1 MRALGSLLITILG
14 FLLLAIVGVALFAAW
29 SIGLGWLLAQLLP
42 FTLFEG
48 SLLMMLASIAVA
60 YVGRQLLSTLPGNEL
75 PIEEEEISAFAYTM
89 PARRF
94 YQTEGD
100 KTAEAWFRFQLAN
113 NILEDVADEPR
124 VVRQMSPTQLEEL
137 AVRLTDVVVGVLKRK
152 PKRTKRVAVTIG
164 ALQQEMIKTGQKPY
178 DDDILQAA
186 VSSVNALLFFDEE
199 MADIVREKRWDEEM
213 PDWDEE

>member
-1 MRALGSLLITILG
+1 
-14 FLLLAIVGVALFAAW
+14 
-29 SIGLGWLLAQLLP
+29 
-42 FTLFEG
+42 
-48 SLLMMLASIAVA
+48 
-60 YVGRQLLSTLPGNEL
+60 
-75 PIEEEEISAFAYTM
+75 M